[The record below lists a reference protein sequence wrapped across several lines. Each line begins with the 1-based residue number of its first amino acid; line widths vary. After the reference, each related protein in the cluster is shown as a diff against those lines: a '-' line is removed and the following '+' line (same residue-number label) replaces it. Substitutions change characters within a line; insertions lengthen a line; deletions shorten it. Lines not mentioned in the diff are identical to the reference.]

1 MIIEIK
7 NKEVESFLNSLKKE
21 ELVEFVESAIKEKI
35 LIYDTKKAVMEVKSN
50 NLLSEEEFFSRVK
63 SDS

>member
-35 LIYDTKKAVMEVKSN
+35 LIYDTKKAVKEVKSN